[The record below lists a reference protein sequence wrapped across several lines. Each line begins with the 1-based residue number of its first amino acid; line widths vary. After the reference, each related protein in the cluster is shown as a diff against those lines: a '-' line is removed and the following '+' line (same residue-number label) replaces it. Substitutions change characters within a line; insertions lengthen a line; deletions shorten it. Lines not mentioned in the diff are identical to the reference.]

1 MKIVYIYKSIAS
13 LSGMERILT
22 DKMNYLVDQLGY
34 DVYLVT
40 YEQGKHPL
48 SFSLSSRIQ
57 HRDLG
62 VIFYSKSKYSLP
74 KRIWLYLMM
83 RRMFKRKLY
92 KTVQNI
98 DPDII
103 VAISYDYPQLDIIT
117 NIPGKSKRILETHI
131 AKEALLK
138 SADFNSFLLKKI
150 AWIYDYYMMR
160 QVKKFDI
167 LVALTEQDKKKWE
180 NTLSTIVIPNVL
192 TLYPQKKASLGNRE
206 IISVGRFDS
215 QKGYDLLM
223 LAWRIVIDKHP
234 DWQMHIYGDG
244 SCKTMLQNLIKKLQI
259 ESSFF
264 LHEAT
269 PNIYEQYLRRSIYVM
284 SSRYEGF
291 GLVLIEAMSCGLP
304 CISFDC
310 PSGPSEI
317 IRNGENGILVENENV
332 NKLSEAICYLIEE
345 EGVRRQM
352 GLEARKSVLR
362 YSKENIMKQ
371 WDALFKGMFIN
382 TSLNN

>member
-22 DKMNYLVDQLGY
+22 DKMNYLADQLGY
-34 DVYLVT
+34 DIYLIT

-48 SFSLSSRIQ
+48 SFSLSSRVQ

-62 VIFYSKSKYSLP
+62 VVFYSKSKYSLS
-74 KRIWLYLMM
+74 KRIWLYFMM
-83 RRMFKRKLY
+83 RRIFKRKLY
-92 KTVQNI
+92 EIVQNI
-98 DPDII
+98 NPDII
-103 VAISYDYPQLDIIT
+103 VAMSYAYPQLDIIA

-138 SADFNSFLLKKI
+138 SADFNLFLLKKI
-150 AWIYDYYMMR
+150 AWIYDYYMMS
-160 QVKKFDI
+160 QIKKFDI
-167 LVALTEQDKKKWE
+167 LVTLTEQDKRKWE
-180 NTLSTIVIPNVL
+180 NRLPTIVIPNVL
-192 TLYPQKKASLGNRE
+192 TLYPQEKALLNNKK
-206 IISVGRFDS
+206 IISAGRFDS
-215 QKGYDLLM
+215 QKGYDLLI

-234 DWQMHIYGDG
+234 DWQMHIFGDG
-244 SCKTMLQNLIKKLQI
+244 NCNTMLQNSIKELQI

-269 PNIYEQYLRRSIYVM
+269 PNIYEQYLRHSIYVM

-317 IRNGENGILVENENV
+317 IKNGENGILVENGNI
-332 NKLSEAICYLIEE
+332 NKLSEAICYLIEKE
-345 EGVRRQM
+345 EVRKQM
-352 GLEARKSVLR
+352 GLEARKSALR
-362 YSKENIMKQ
+362 YSKKNIMKQ
-371 WDALFKGMFIN
+371 WDTLFKGMYIN
-382 TSLNN
+382 ILLNN

>member
-34 DVYLVT
+34 DIYLVT

-48 SFSLSSRIQ
+48 SFSLSSHIQ

-62 VIFYSKSKYSLP
+62 VIFYSRSNYSLP

-83 RRMFKRKLY
+83 RRIFKRKLY
-92 KTVQNI
+92 ETIQNI

-103 VAISYDYPQLDIIT
+103 VAISYDYPQLDIIA

-150 AWIYDYYMMR
+150 AWIYDYYMMC
-160 QVKKFDI
+160 QVNKFDV
-167 LVALTEQDKKKWE
+167 LVTLTEQDKKKWE

-192 TLYPQKKASLGNRE
+192 TLYPQKRASLENKE
-206 IISVGRFDS
+206 IISAGRFDS
-215 QKGYDLLM
+215 QKGYDLLI
-223 LAWRIVIDKHP
+223 LAWRIVLDKHP

-244 SCKTMLQNLIKKLQI
+244 SYKTMLQNSIKELQI

-264 LHEAT
+264 LHGVT
-269 PNIYEQYLRRSIYVM
+269 PNIYGQYLRRSIYVM

-317 IRNGENGILVENENV
+317 IRNGENGILVENGNV

-345 EGVRRQM
+345 EEVRKQM